1 MMPKEKGQR
10 LNVIRA
16 ILEKGDVHTQTE
28 LRKRLKK
35 KAIDVSQATISRDLK
50 ELGYARAAIAD
61 GSYRLVKVADS
72 EEQIGLL
79 FKLGQVKLVSAGNIL
94 IIKTRPGNAQAV
106 AGAIDRA
113 RIEGILGTVGGDD
126 TILAVTKNESI
137 ARKVVKDL
145 KRYLE

>member
-1 MMPKEKGQR
+1 MPKEKGQR